1 MAIRL
6 RVPLRQ
12 PMWLLSL
19 RAMQKRDEVTEGD
32 GHTCFMILLM
42 GAPPCRP
49 RVAFPYKF
57 CPRPPPVLLL
67 LQLLCLQRAVNMT
80 TKWREENRAGRQTR
94 ASSHR
99 HPERVCVCV
108 VDIGLEEEWRRIQR
122 EHRSPLIRLFT
133 FLFVNVLPSISSL
146 SSSAAK
152 SSVACVSF
160 SRFCVCVRSEMVAK
174 GDAKERKKERRVKR
188 HYFPVLG
195 ATRAE

>member
-1 MAIRL
+1 MLHDFAYGCPT
-6 RVPLRQ
+6 VPSTRRFPLQ
-12 PMWLLSL
+12 VLPSSSTCSSSASASLLAKSCEYDDKVA
-19 RAMQKRDEVTEGD
+19 RREPSWKTNAREFTQT
-32 GHTCFMILLM
+32 
-42 GAPPCRP
+42 P
-49 RVAFPYKF
+49 R
-57 CPRPPPVLLL
+57 
-67 LQLLCLQRAVNMT
+67 
-80 TKWREENRAGRQTR
+80 
-94 ASSHR
+94 
-99 HPERVCVCV
+99 ERVCVCV